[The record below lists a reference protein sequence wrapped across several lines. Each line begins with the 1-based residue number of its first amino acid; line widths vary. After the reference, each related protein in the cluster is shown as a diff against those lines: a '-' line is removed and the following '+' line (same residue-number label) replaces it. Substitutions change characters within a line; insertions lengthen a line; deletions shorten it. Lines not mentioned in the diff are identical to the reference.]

1 VVWRQCRIPH
11 ADSSNAQT
19 LSSNRTLFTHFF
31 MCARP
36 ITYKRLRG
44 SVIMKIIDAA
54 SFVILGL
61 LLHYEPRE
69 VWM

>member
-1 VVWRQCRIPH
+1 
-11 ADSSNAQT
+11 
-19 LSSNRTLFTHFF
+19 